1 MRPNKITWAL
11 LVLSIIAVTGIIIYV
26 AKTLDIKTNAD
37 DETTASVEAAKP
49 NPNSS
54 EDSSNPNSIGIDP
67 GLSGTSDSHRYVF
80 VGDSRYVA
88 MSSMKGPNDTF
99 ICDNGVGR
107 YFLQEKMKE
116 IVDAACYDNSR
127 IVIGLGVN
135 DITASDE
142 YIEMLKDLR
151 SRTDVEIFYAL
162 VNPVDDY
169 WCNVNGYNIS
179 NAQIDRF
186 NEEMIDG
193 LKDVDITIIDTNS
206 HLKEIGYECSDGLHY
221 TTDTYIN
228 IFQYLKVTL
237 SLYP

>member
-1 MRPNKITWAL
+1 MRPTKLTWIL
-11 LVLSIIAVTGIIIYV
+11 LALSIIVVSGIMIYIV
-26 AKTLDIKTNAD
+26 KTLDIKSNSD
-37 DETTASVEAAKP
+37 DETTTTTEVANNDP
-49 NPNSS
+49 NNP
-54 EDSSNPNSIGIDP
+54 EPSNPNTPGGDP
-67 GLSGTSDSHRYVF
+67 NMSGTSDSHKYVF

-88 MSSMKGPNDTF
+88 MASMKGPNDTF

-107 YFLQEKMKE
+107 YFLQEKMNE
-116 IVDAACYDNSR
+116 IIAAANTDNSR

-135 DITASDE
+135 DINASDE

-162 VNPVDDY
+162 VNPVDEY
-169 WCNVNGYNIS
+169 WCGVNGYNIN

-186 NEEMIDG
+186 NEEIIDG

-206 HLKEIGYECSDGLHY
+206 HLKEIGYDCPDGLHY

-237 SLYP
+237 SLIP